1 MKTHVFKDEYN
12 ILDLFSDPRLWAL
25 DYRTR
30 WEMSRRMKQIANL
43 GRVEI
48 PGVCDRTQFMQ
59 DMWTVWFLV
68 TENDGRNLPFL
79 LEQCNLRAALTTYYR
94 DTLLK
99 ESLQPG
105 YPTEDGEKALVAWTC
120 IFAGIDT
127 VGEDTPEEVDE
138 KIFMLRPYVFAC
150 AKVGSSNTR
159 PPKNLCLCSTTEQN
173 PDSTTCRSPLGI
185 SKNSPSAILAALP
198 TTLTLLSV
206 TEL

>member
-1 MKTHVFKDEYN
+1 MAKKP
-12 ILDLFSDPRLWAL
+12 LS
-25 DYRTR
+25 
-30 WEMSRRMKQIANL
+30 L
-43 GRVEI
+43 G
-48 PGVCDRTQFMQ
+48 
-59 DMWTVWFLV
+59 LAS
-68 TENDGRNLPFL
+68 
-79 LEQCNLRAALTTYYR
+79 LRASVRSSFFLCLLLILTAL
-94 DTLLK
+94 
-99 ESLQPG
+99 
-105 YPTEDGEKALVAWTC
+105 
-120 IFAGIDT
+120 DT

-150 AKVGSSNTR
+150 AKVGSSDTR